1 MCFYGGGKFSKCRH
15 LAVGASLCPTSLK
28 QTLPLSGESPRPIV
42 ILRCQAKDLVSH
54 SLCCAMFEILRF
66 AQEDRSSLQRHFGV
80 AGDMAPD
87 VDRDGQARNVRG
99 GNLDIHRQCR
109 GFAAEALR
117 TDTERIDAF

>member
-1 MCFYGGGKFSKCRH
+1 MCFYGGGKFSKYRH
-15 LAVGASLCPTSLK
+15 LAAGAKFSEFGHPFVCFADISPNRGITPPYSMKTDTS
-28 QTLPLSGESPRPIV
+28 P
-42 ILRCQAKDLVSH
+42 
-54 SLCCAMFEILRF
+54 MFEILRF

-87 VDRDGQARNVRG
+87 VDRDGQARNMRG

-117 TDTERIDAF
+117 TDAERIDAF

>member
-1 MCFYGGGKFSKCRH
+1 MQTPCGGSK
-15 LAVGASLCPTSLK
+15 
-28 QTLPLSGESPRPIV
+28 
-42 ILRCQAKDLVSH
+42 ILRIRVPCGGSKPPPYSIITDISPNRGITPPY
-54 SLCCAMFEILRF
+54 SMKTDTSPMFEILRF

-117 TDTERIDAF
+117 ADAERIDAF